1 MRHGL
6 PPEPVR
12 QRLATITHRAA
23 VVLMTAVAVRHAP
36 TTVARAIAAT
46 RGPIPHHVV
55 AEVTTGA
62 IAAVGATVLIR
73 HAPTAAIPHGAI
85 RRAAIPAR
93 AAVAVT
99 RQATTGAHAPT
110 RPAVTAA
117 LRAEA
122 ILLQAEAVAGVTLRQ
137 AGAAAAEATPLQAE
151 AVAAAE
157 AAAAAAGLPAQAGA
171 GETSLTNI
179 DFV

>member
-1 MRHGL
+1 MHHGL

-73 HAPTAAIPHGAI
+73 HAPT
-85 RRAAIPAR
+85 